1 MATSPSSAEKP
12 TAKDA
17 STIPNEIPAT
27 KKFAEEKSDRY
38 RGTVGEFGRFVRTVI
53 IALLIFLVLFFVD
66 ILAGL
71 VVFTVGSVYAIAVL
85 FGVRGAESWGMRA
98 RRSAVSAA
106 QTSAQG
112 VQSAYR
118 AVRQEVRKRLED

>member
-1 MATSPSSAEKP
+1 MTSPSSAEKP
-12 TAKDA
+12 NAKN
-17 STIPNEIPAT
+17 TPAVPSEEVVA
-27 KKFAEEKSDRY
+27 KKETGEKSDRY

-71 VVFTVGSVYAIAVL
+71 VVFTVGSFYAIAVL
-85 FGVRGAESWGMRA
+85 FGVRGAESWGSRA

-106 QTSAQG
+106 QTSAKG